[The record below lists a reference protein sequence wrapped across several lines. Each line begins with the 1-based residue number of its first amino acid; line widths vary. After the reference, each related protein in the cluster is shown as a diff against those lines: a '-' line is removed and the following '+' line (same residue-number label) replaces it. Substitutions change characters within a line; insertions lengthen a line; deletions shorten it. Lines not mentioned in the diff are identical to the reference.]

1 MSTRKIDNVIF
12 DLGGVLVDWNPEY
25 LYYNFF
31 KQDREKMSWF
41 LENVCTNDWNMEQDA
56 GRSLNEA
63 TQILL
68 DKFPEHREAIR
79 AFYGRWEE
87 MLKGE
92 IKGTK
97 LILNELHS
105 LNEKKLYALTNW
117 SAETFPIAQRRF
129 SFLNLFEGIV
139 VSGEE
144 HTRKPFDKI
153 YQILLDRYDLIAEKS
168 VFIDDNNDN
177 IRAAQSMGFYA
188 ILFKSPEQLRS
199 ELIELNLLNP

>member
-68 DKFPEHREAIR
+68 DKFPEYHEAIR

-117 SAETFPIAQRRF
+117 SAETFPIAQKRF

>member
-1 MSTRKIDNVIF
+1 MPTRKIDNVIF

-25 LYYNFF
+25 LYYDFF
-31 KQDREKMSWF
+31 KQDREKMNWF

-68 DKFPEHREAIR
+68 DKFPEHQEAIR
-79 AFYGRWEE
+79 AFYDRWEE
-87 MLKGE
+87 MLKGS
-92 IKGTK
+92 IKGTE
-97 LILNELHS
+97 LILNELHTLS
-105 LNEKKLYALTNW
+105 EKKLYALTNW
-117 SAETFPIAQRRF
+117 SAETFPIAQKHF

-153 YQILLDRYDLIAEKS
+153 YQILLDRYDLIAKRS

-177 IRAAQSMGFYA
+177 IRAAQRMGFYA
-188 ILFKSPEQLRS
+188 VHFKSPEQLRS
-199 ELIELNLLNP
+199 ELTELNVLNP

>member
-68 DKFPEHREAIR
+68 DKFPEHRVAIR

-117 SAETFPIAQRRF
+117 SAETFPIAQKRF

>member
-177 IRAAQSMGFYA
+177 IRAAQSIGFYA